1 MVVDTAVST
10 EGASTDVVSAVGAA
24 LGVDPADLDPQSD
37 LIAQGLDSLRMMRLA
52 GQWRKRG
59 YDIDFARLAQE
70 PTIVAWSR
78 LLDRPGPD
86 TGVAEANEP
95 RRGDVHPTDAAAD
108 DDSPFPLAP
117 MQHAYWVGRSD
128 SHDLGGVAAHLYVEF
143 DGTAIDPDRFR
154 ASVAALLARHPMT
167 RVAVAPDGTQRVGD
181 AHPEAVRV
189 HDLRRRSEQ
198 AVGEFLTQQRRA
210 NTHAMLP
217 VEDGQVIRVELT
229 LLPRGRT
236 RVHLDVDMIAADAMS
251 FRVLVDDLA
260 RLHRGEQ
267 LTPLGTDF
275 RTLSAARAS
284 RPARDADIAWWRAR
298 LDDLPGPPE
307 LPRTDPT
314 GSGADGGATTVRLH
328 HVIDAADRERLETHA
343 HAHGVTPATAVAA
356 MFAEAVGTH
365 SATSRF
371 LLTVPLFD
379 RDATHADVD
388 RVVGDFTS
396 SIVVAVDLT
405 AERTLVERA
414 VDMRAAMHDAA
425 AHGTVSGL
433 DVLRDLSRRRGE
445 PVVSPVVFT
454 SALGLGELF
463 SPAVTEVFG
472 TPSWIVSQG
481 PQVLLDAQ
489 VTEIDGGLLL
499 NWDVRASD
507 LDPAVA
513 QSMFDHYVTLL
524 DLLVIGDW
532 GRPAPSSVPSEVI
545 AERHAVEHPLPD
557 TDIFD
562 GTLHRGILDRS
573 ASRADT
579 AALVDDESNWTHGE
593 LADRA
598 RRVAGALRAAGV
610 GAGDTVVVTMPKG
623 APQIVAAIG
632 VLAAGA
638 TYVPISLSQPAD
650 RRDRIVA
657 VATPSAVLTDRPDRV
672 SDTAIEVVVF
682 DDTSSAAPL
691 DPSDDPSGPDSLA
704 YILFTSG
711 STGTPKG
718 VEVPHRA
725 AVATLTDLTDRYELD
740 ASDRAL
746 MVSSLEFD
754 LSVFDVFALLAV
766 GGSVVVGD
774 DDPTTRVDSW
784 ARALHEASV
793 TVLNC
798 VPTVLGMLLDITDM
812 PASLRVVLTG
822 GDRVEVGH
830 LRRIA
835 EQVPGVR
842 AAGLGGTTETAIHST
857 VCELADVGEDSG
869 FVPYGTPLRGVRCR
883 VVDAIGRDRPDF
895 VPGELWIGGDGVAAG
910 YRGDTDR
917 TAERFVEVD
926 DVRWYRTGDVARYLP
941 GAFLDFLGRDDHMVK
956 IRGHRVEL
964 GEVEAALLRL
974 EQVSAAVAWTDGRD
988 LRAAVTGP
996 TTETS
1001 EPPRLVA
1008 DLGALL
1014 PAHMIPRSITVVDRL
1029 PLTANGKLD
1038 RARIAEQFDDA
1049 GSSASIAP
1057 RTPVEK
1063 ALVTVLETILD
1074 TRPIGV
1080 TDEFVALGGDSVLAT
1095 RFVAEIRRWLAV
1107 PGAAASVTVAD
1118 VFTRRSVAG
1127 VATRLD
1133 ELHGAAI
1140 TEVAEVMLDVLG
1152 LSAGEVA
1159 SELDRADSDPDTTD
1173 REITHRRI
1181 DLDTD
1186 VDLVH
1191 RWLTHPKS
1199 HFWDMSSATR
1209 EEVVALITHADATGF
1224 GMRLG
1229 VVGVGGDEDRVGG
1242 VGAEPQFLFELYEP
1256 LSSEL
1261 ADAGTG
1267 YVHSPGDVGMHLL
1280 VAPTDTPVAGFT
1292 EAVMRHIMRTAFT
1305 EAGARRVVVE
1315 PDVRNTAVHRL
1326 NDLVGFRV
1334 AGDHPVGAKT
1344 ARLSYCTAEDFA
1356 ATETAT
1362 R

>member
-1 MVVDTAVST
+1 MVVDTAVPTHEVS
-10 EGASTDVVSAVGAA
+10 ADVVSTVGQA
-24 LGVDPADLDPQSD
+24 LGVDPADLDPHGD

-52 GQWRKRG
+52 GHWRKRG
-59 YDIDFARLAQE
+59 HDIDFARLAQE
-70 PTIVAWSR
+70 PTIDAWSR
-78 LLDRPGPD
+78 LLAGQAAAAQPADEQRAD
-86 TGVAEANEP
+86 T
-95 RRGDVHPTDAAAD
+95 AAD
-108 DDSPFPLAP
+108 DDPSFPLAP

-143 DGTAIDPDRFR
+143 DGAAIDPERFR
-154 ASVAALLARHPMT
+154 GAVAALLERHPMT
-167 RVAVAPDGTQRVGD
+167 RVAVAPDGTQRVGS
-181 AHPEAVRV
+181 AHPDTVRV
-189 HDLRRRSEQ
+189 HDLRRRSDQ
-198 AVGEFLTQQRRA
+198 AVEEFLAQQRHQ

-217 VEDGQVIRVELT
+217 VEDGQVVRTDLT

-260 RLHRGEQ
+260 RLYRGEQ
-267 LTPLGTDF
+267 LTPLRTDF
-275 RTLSAARAS
+275 RTLSAERTS
-284 RPARDADIAWWRAR
+284 RPARDADIAWWQAR

-314 GSGADGGATTVRLH
+314 GPASTPAGTAATVRLH

-343 HAHGVTPATAVAA
+343 HSRGVTPATAVAA
-356 MFAEAVGTH
+356 VFAEAVGTH

-379 RDATHADVD
+379 RDATHPDVE

-396 SIVVAVDLT
+396 SLVVAVDLT
-405 AERTLVERA
+405 APRTLAERA

-472 TPSWIVSQG
+472 TPTWIVSQG

-489 VTEIDGGLLL
+489 VTEIDGGLLV

-513 QSMFDHYVTLL
+513 QSMFDHYVALL
-524 DLLVIGDW
+524 DLLIAGDW
-532 GRPAPSSVPSEVI
+532 ERPAPSSVPAEVI
-545 AERHAVEHPLPD
+545 AERRAVEHPLPVTD
-557 TDIFD
+557 TFD
-562 GTLHRGILDRS
+562 GTLHRRLLDL
-573 ASRADT
+573 ATHRADT
-579 AALVDDESNWTHGE
+579 PALIDGESTWTHGE

-610 GAGDTVVVTMPKG
+610 GAGDTVVVTMPKS
-623 APQIVAAIG
+623 AAQIVAAVG

-638 TYVPISLSQPAD
+638 TYVPISPSQPDD

-657 VATPSAVLTDRPDRV
+657 VATPAAVLTDRADRV
-672 SDTAIEVVVF
+672 TDTALAVVVF
-682 DDTSSAAPL
+682 DDTASDPPL
-691 DPSDDPSGPDSLA
+691 EPADDTSGPDSLA

-725 AVATLTDLTDRYELD
+725 AVATLTDLTDRYRLD
-740 ASDRAL
+740 ATDRAL

-754 LSVFDVFALLAV
+754 LSVFDIFALLAV
-766 GGSVVVGD
+766 GGAVVVGD

-784 ARALHEASV
+784 ARTLHEQSV

-798 VPTVLGMLLDITDM
+798 VPTVLGMLLDISDM

-822 GDRVEVGH
+822 GDRVEVAN

-835 EQVPGVR
+835 EQVPGVGV
-842 AAGLGGTTETAIHST
+842 AGLGGTTETAIHST
-857 VCELADVGEDSG
+857 VCALADVGDHTG

-910 YRGDTDR
+910 YRGDPDR

-926 DVRWYRTGDVARYLP
+926 GVRWYRTGDVARYLP

-974 EQVSAAVAWTDGRD
+974 GPVSAAVAWTDGRD
-988 LRAAVTGP
+988 LRAAVTIGAAETPEP
-996 TTETS
+996 TD
-1001 EPPRLVA
+1001 LA
-1008 DLGALL
+1008 DALRDLL
-1014 PAHMIPRSITVVDRL
+1014 PAHMIPRSITVADRL
-1029 PLTANGKLD
+1029 PLTPNGKLD
-1038 RARIAEQFDDA
+1038 RARVAAEFGDA
-1049 GSSASIAP
+1049 GSAESIAP
-1057 RTPVEK
+1057 RMPVEK

-1095 RFVAEIRRWLAV
+1095 RFVAQIRRWLAV
-1107 PGAAASVTVAD
+1107 PGATASVTVAD
-1118 VFTRRSVAG
+1118 IFTHRTVAG
-1127 VATRLD
+1127 LATRLD
-1133 ELHGAAI
+1133 ELHGASI

-1159 SELDRADSDPDTTD
+1159 SELGRTSPA
-1173 REITHRRI
+1173 ITHRRI

-1199 HFWDMSSATR
+1199 HFWDMASATR
-1209 EEVVALITHADATGF
+1209 AEVVALITHADAGGF

-1229 VVGVGGDEDRVGG
+1229 IVDGD
-1242 VGAEPQFLFELYEP
+1242 PQFLFELYEP
-1256 LSSEL
+1256 RTSEL

-1267 YVHSPGDVGMHLL
+1267 YVHEPGDIGMHLL
-1280 VAPTDTPVAGFT
+1280 VAPTDAPVAGFT
-1292 EAVMRHIMRTAFT
+1292 ASVMRHIMRTAFG
-1305 EAGARRVVVE
+1305 EAEARRVVVE

-1326 NDLVGFRV
+1326 NELVGFRV
-1334 AGDHPVGAKT
+1334 EGDHPVGAKM
-1344 ARLSYCTAEDFA
+1344 ARLSYCTADDFA
-1356 ATETAT
+1356 ATESGDS
-1362 R
+1362 